1 METGPSAHNTEP
13 SHLGP
18 PSQAVPCGGLSC
30 VFTKSKAY
38 TQPAEKLSQVQTLV
52 KVCNSFSSR
61 WRLSLV
67 LGKPLESILLPA
79 LYLEESEFSNAFS
92 GQP

>member
-1 METGPSAHNTEP
+1 MEKGPLHTTP
-13 SHLGP
+13 SLVTLVHP
-18 PSQAVPCGGLSC
+18 HRLSHVEGFPVC
-30 VFTKSKAY
+30 LQRARLIAQS
-38 TQPAEKLSQVQTLV
+38 AEKLSQVQTLV
-52 KVCNSFSSR
+52 KVCNSFNSC